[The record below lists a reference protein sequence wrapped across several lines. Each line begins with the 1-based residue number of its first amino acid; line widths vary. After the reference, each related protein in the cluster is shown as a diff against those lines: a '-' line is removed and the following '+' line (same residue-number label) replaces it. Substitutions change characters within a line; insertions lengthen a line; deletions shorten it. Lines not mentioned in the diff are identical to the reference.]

1 MQTRVLVFLLITLFA
16 IFFVSC
22 NSTKGRVATDDGIMY
37 AMIYDYDNIAVGGVL
52 VKINGKEIVKSDV
65 HGRFILD
72 FKKKGEYEIELSKR
86 GYETLIQE
94 FEYNPMK
101 VLYFKMIT
109 AEQLLA
115 LAEGELD
122 RFRYKEAEKY
132 LKRAHLLEPLR
143 TDIIYLKSI
152 SLVLQGKYIE
162 ARRALNE
169 LREKGYNGKYMDL
182 LEEKIEK
189 RIIGNEAG

>member
-1 MQTRVLVFLLITLFA
+1 
-16 IFFVSC
+16 
-22 NSTKGRVATDDGIMY
+22 MY